1 MTLPRQRTRPAPC
14 CAHRV
19 TSSCTPAACFL
30 LCVARSSCMLII
42 ATCATRDGIPCVQR
56 WCCMSWYEV
65 CTKYTVLSRQHP
77 KPSTI
82 LSRGR
87 SNSRRL
93 LFQALLG
100 PALNNS
106 PRISRRRRRRPWGRR
121 NQQPS
126 RPGGVPGTR
135 LRSRDTTR
143 HLLQRAPKTLASN
156 GTNARALVAQLCQ
169 KPTSLLPGFLVASV
183 VPDIRPCACR
193 PAPACLSCLGRDMG
207 ARLFDKQEASGVASI
222 YPLTFANRQHRTR
235 HPSDGQGVCCKHKE
249 TTSVAVSG
257 WNQDETCIDA
267 PGCHI
272 R

>member
-1 MTLPRQRTRPAPC
+1 MEPSERWMHLLPFPKRPWPQRHRASQEAGGVPEPSPASLNFVSHPATGPAGWPPSVDPGTGFWGC
-14 CAHRV
+14 
-19 TSSCTPAACFL
+19 TSERRAACPICL
-30 LCVARSSCMLII
+30 P
-42 ATCATRDGIPCVQR
+42 ATSELQFDG
-56 WCCMSWYEV
+56 S
-65 CTKYTVLSRQHP
+65 L
-77 KPSTI
+77 
-82 LSRGR
+82 
-87 SNSRRL
+87 
-93 LFQALLG
+93 
-100 PALNNS
+100 
-106 PRISRRRRRRPWGRR
+106 WG
-121 NQQPS
+121 
-126 RPGGVPGTR
+126 GGVPGTR

-156 GTNARALVAQLCQ
+156 GTNTRALVAQLCQ

-235 HPSDGQGVCCKHKE
+235 RPSDGQGVCCKHKE

-257 WNQDETCIDA
+257 WNQVETCIDA